1 MQSVL
6 KIAREKLI
14 ITFRHP
20 MRTASVFENWWQV
33 LIFVADVIAAVIAA
47 GSLVMYI
54 LKKKYLSRAE
64 ETEVDDEKA

>member
-1 MQSVL
+1 M
-6 KIAREKLI
+6 
-14 ITFRHP
+14 
-20 MRTASVFENWWQV
+20 
-33 LIFVADVIAAVIAA
+33 IFVADVIAAVIAA